1 MAGHDAERP
10 LGGRILTGSMKLLLA
25 LCAVWVALVAVRLF
39 LGLGAVSAQNDGYAW
54 GIWKPLNV
62 VTFTGIAA
70 GAYAVGLL
78 TYLFNKGEYHPL
90 VRSAVMAGAMGY
102 TLAGTSVLVDLGRWW
117 NLWVMFWPPIWNLNS
132 VLLEVAIC
140 VMAYCF
146 VLWLEVGPAV
156 LERLSDARRP
166 AVARL
171 ARSVL
176 PPYRRAM
183 PFLVATAIVL
193 PSMHQSSLGG
203 LFMIAETK
211 VHPLWHTG
219 MLSALFLVSCV
230 TMGFGAVVLIENL
243 AALRWGK
250 VVDQKLLARLF
261 VVPAWL
267 SLGWIALRLA
277 DLAWHGRLGLV
288 LASGFYS
295 AFFVLEVLLFAVPG
309 ALLLSR
315 SWRANRGK
323 LFGAGL
329 LLVFGGA
336 VYRFDT
342 YLVAYQPRPGW
353 HYFPYVREMLFS
365 VCLAAIGVA
374 VYVLFVKLFPILS
387 GVRER
392 GPRAGAPT
400 GRTKV
405 AAVKYGA
412 VKVAAGR

>member
-10 LGGRILTGSMKLLLA
+10 VGGKILTSAMKLLLA
-25 LCAVWVALVAVRLF
+25 LSAVWVVLVVARLF

-70 GAYAVGLL
+70 GAYAVGLV

-117 NLWVMFWPPIWNLNS
+117 NLWVIFWPPAWNLNS
-132 VLLEVAIC
+132 VLLEVALC

-146 VLWLEVGPAV
+146 VLWFEVGPAV
-156 LERLSDARRP
+156 LERLSDARQP

-171 ARSVL
+171 ARRLL
-176 PPYRRAM
+176 PPYRRLM

-230 TMGFGAVVLIENL
+230 TMGFGAVVVIENL
-243 AALRWGK
+243 ASMRWGK
-250 VVDQKLLARLF
+250 AIDQKMLARLF
-261 VVPAWL
+261 AVPAWL
-267 SLGWIALRLA
+267 SLGWIALRLG

-288 LASGFYS
+288 LASGYHS
-295 AFFVLEVLLFAVPG
+295 AFFALEVLLFAVPG
-309 ALLLSR
+309 ALLLSPR
-315 SWRANRGK
+315 WRANRGN

-329 LLVFGGA
+329 MLLFGGA
-336 VYRFDT
+336 LYRFDT
-342 YLVAYQPRPGW
+342 YLVAYRPRPGW

-374 VYVLFVKLFPILS
+374 VYAAFVTLCPILS

-392 GPRAGAPT
+392 RPRAAPPAA
-400 GRTKV
+400 RRNV
-405 AAVKYGA
+405 AAVR
-412 VKVAAGR
+412 VAAGR